1 MSKRNMAIAAARPHA
16 FVVAA
21 MLRVLEKRVVD
32 LQRHGVTGR
41 AKRVGARVAFTAALK
56 MIE

>member
-1 MSKRNMAIAAARPHA
+1 MAIAAARPHA

-21 MLRVLEKRVVD
+21 MLRVLEKRVVG

-41 AKRVGARVAFTAALK
+41 AKRVGARVAVHRGAEDDR
-56 MIE
+56 IGRQ